1 MPNAELDKW
10 HDVEKRC
17 YISKRARSICFAES
31 DIFLF
36 LKRVV
41 IPDGFISFFFCRS
54 FTTIEVVTYT
64 GKTLMWA
71 LIKF

>member
-41 IPDGFISFFFCRS
+41 IPDGFISFS
-54 FTTIEVVTYT
+54 FADCFLPLE
-64 GKTLMWA
+64 W
-71 LIKF
+71 